1 MAKKENRDWLNAIA
15 TRAGV
20 ELEKVESIL
29 DSKGVRPSPVIASPR
44 RLTIHRVAFSG
55 VKTGVPDPG
64 PFEFKWDNLGGGL
77 WAMATERNLKGKSSV
92 LEFVRWMLRGRPSDR
107 LQQDVK
113 DWLHKCSLRF
123 ILDDGLYE
131 VQVET
136 RGALTGKLA
145 RIKKGG
151 DEIKLA
157 TFNSD
162 AEFEA
167 VMSGFFLREFG
178 LDVVTRWKGDSE
190 EEGGKAVI
198 HGWLALSGAM
208 FIGTNYS
215 VLLGDMPPDSG
226 MTVPLMQMYLGLPWV
241 STLTAAKAAEQIA
254 RRTQEARERRRKAS
268 EIGRKNRKDE
278 LLAQLEAKRKQRDAT
293 PSDAEVR
300 TELARLQSEL
310 GKERKAQLDA
320 QARLERERTALA
332 SAEAALATDRRELQ
346 AHLDAEAAGAVFR
359 MLDPSF
365 CPRCDAAVTEAK
377 KKLEKETHACSVC
390 GEHVGTDEEAATV
403 KVDLETRVKASKAA
417 LEQARKNHED
427 ARRPLENISGQIS
440 RLESKINELSQKLAT
455 FGSRQQLDME
465 VAVLEGRL
473 QEASFNPEP
482 EAVDTSEAAVLKAT
496 VEETDKRVKAV
507 QEDLLNAVSEEI
519 VRYANR
525 FGMINLTEANLKGN
539 THLRLIKGG
548 KETGYGNC
556 TDGEKLRLKVAAV
569 LAMIRVAEE
578 KGVGRHPGL
587 LMIDS
592 PGAQEVAR
600 KDLDELISGLEE
612 ASKEFGHLQV
622 FIAAMSS
629 PAIVKHVPT
638 ERMRYA
644 KGENPLW

>member
-1 MAKKENRDWLNAIA
+1 
-15 TRAGV
+15 
-20 ELEKVESIL
+20 
-29 DSKGVRPSPVIASPR
+29 
-44 RLTIHRVAFSG
+44 
-55 VKTGVPDPG
+55 
-64 PFEFKWDNLGGGL
+64 
-77 WAMATERNLKGKSSV
+77 MATERNLKGKSSV

-123 ILDDGLYE
+123 LLDDTVYE
-131 VQVET
+131 VQAET
-136 RGALTGKLA
+136 RGALSGRLV
-145 RIKKGG
+145 RLKKGDDG
-151 DEIKLA
+151 IKLA
-157 TFNSD
+157 TFNGD

-178 LDVVTRWKGDSE
+178 LDVVTRWKGDAE
-190 EEGGKAVI
+190 EDGGKAVI
-198 HGWLALSGAM
+198 HGWPSLSGAM

-241 STLTAAKAAEQIA
+241 STLTAAKSAEQGM
-254 RRTQEARERRRKAS
+254 RRAQEARERRRKAG
-268 EIGRKNRKDE
+268 EVGRKNRKNE
-278 LLAQLEAKRKQRDAT
+278 ILAQLEATRKKRDAT

-300 TELARLQSEL
+300 AELAKLQAEL
-310 GKERKAQLDA
+310 GKERKADLEA
-320 QARLERERTALA
+320 QTRMERERIALATADTALA
-332 SAEAALATDRRELQ
+332 ADRHELQ

-365 CPRCDAAVTEAK
+365 CPRCDAAVTDDK
-377 KKLEKETHACSVC
+377 RKREKETHACSVC
-390 GEHVGTDEEAATV
+390 GEHVGTDEEAATA
-403 KVDLETRVKASKAA
+403 KKELETRLKASKSAQ
-417 LEQARKNHED
+417 EKARKSYEE
-427 ARRPLENISGQIS
+427 ARKFLEGIGGRISI
-440 RLESKINELSQKLAT
+440 LESKIRELSQKLAT

-482 EAVDTSEAAVLKAT
+482 EAADASEAAILKAT
-496 VEETDKRVKAV
+496 VEETEKLVKAV
-507 QEDLLNAVSEEI
+507 QEDLLKAVSEEI

-525 FGMINLTEANLKGN
+525 FGMINLTEASLKGN
-539 THLRLIKGG
+539 THLRLVKGG

-592 PGAQEVAR
+592 PGAQEVVR

-629 PAIVKHVPT
+629 PAVVKHVPT

-644 KGENPLW
+644 KGESPLW